1 MRRYESVII
10 LDPELAD
17 EDIKNFTERYSTLV
31 KTHGGEI
38 IKIEDWGFKKLA
50 YLVKKKDRGRYILF
64 DFVGLPALISEM
76 ERQLKITDEVIKFL
90 SVKLDE
96 DVDLEAFKAASEEKA
111 AAEAAKLAKPEP
123 AAEKVE
129 EGAPVA
135 AEAETPEKAPEP
147 EGAAPATAAVE
158 EPEKAQTASEPE
170 GAAPAIEAEAPEKTP
185 EEAQTAPEPEGAAP
199 AAEKPEEVA
208 PETKKE
214 EE

>member
-17 EDIKNFTERYSTLV
+17 EDIQNFTERYSTLV
-31 KTHGGEI
+31 KTNGGEI

-64 DFVGLPALISEM
+64 DFVGLPALIAEM
-76 ERQLKITDEVIKFL
+76 ERQLKIADEVIKFL

-96 DVDLEAFKAASEEKA
+96 DVDLEAFKAASEQKA
-111 AAEAAKLAKPEP
+111 AAEATKLLAKPES
-123 AAEKVE
+123 AAETVAE
-129 EGAPVA
+129 AAPAA
-135 AEAETPEKAPEP
+135 AEAELPQKETEP
-147 EGAAPATAAVE
+147 EGTAPAAAAAE
-158 EPEKAQTASEPE
+158 EPEKVTEAAQTASEPE
-170 GAAPAIEAEAPEKTP
+170 GAT
-185 EEAQTAPEPEGAAP
+185 P

-214 EE
+214 